1 MPSVRYAR
9 PGGPP
14 RMVQPAGS
22 LPEKAGGGG
31 ASAGTTTA
39 LASPSMCRT
48 RRREV
53 REGTWTA
60 RRVAP
65 AREKRPGRA
74 PPSRST
80 AEGNLASLTRL
91 AGTDLPTG
99 HRRCPSAESYGTRS
113 CWSMPIRARVVRA
126 APTRSPAAATPVT
139 PTTDIV
145 CITSGCCTQSCPRT
159 RLCPRGW
166 QPQGGHCV
174 SGADDEHTK
183 YVFYEARGVLPGPEG
198 AGVPRSSPAPVD
210 VAVAN
215 LRGVSF
221 TQLCSQ

>member
-14 RMVQPAGS
+14 RTVQPAGP
-22 LPEKAGGGG
+22 LPEKAAGGG

-53 REGTWTA
+53 RARTRTA

-99 HRRCPSAESYGTRS
+99 IGDTRA
-113 CWSMPIRARVVRA
+113 PRATERARAGRCRSAPESSARPRPAHPPRPLLSPRPRTLCASPQDVAHKVALGRA
-126 APTRSPAAATPVT
+126 CARVAGNLRA
-139 PTTDIV
+139 DIV
-145 CITSGCCTQSCPRT
+145 CREPMMNTQSTSSTRPAVCCQAQRT
-159 RLCPRGW
+159 QVYP
-166 QPQGGHCV
+166 
-174 SGADDEHTK
+174 
-183 YVFYEARGVLPGPEG
+183 EARPHRRYGRRQPPWCLV
-198 AGVPRSSPAPVD
+198 RT
-210 VAVAN
+210 AV
-215 LRGVSF
+215 
-221 TQLCSQ
+221 Q